1 MEPEPRTETALPSVN
16 FTVTLAERIKGMAGP
31 PAWSLRL
38 RRIEDLRT
46 ELARAVAALDARGRP
61 VPRLPAALEQKR
73 LELARLIHAH
83 NEYFPIEANL
93 PIDPHTSRFV
103 HAGAPWSPL
112 PEPTLE
118 TLRAAAR
125 TA

>member
-1 MEPEPRTETALPSVN
+1 MEPDPRIETALPSVN

-61 VPRLPAALEQKR
+61 VPWLPAPLEQKR

-103 HAGAPWSPL
+103 HAGALWSPL

-118 TLRAAAR
+118 NLRAASRA
-125 TA
+125 A